1 MTGLTRTVAIAA
13 GALLSASSLAA
24 QADFELRRELATGA
38 RFEVRNII
46 GDVRIE
52 PASGRTLDVRAVKR
66 EGRHGDPRDV
76 EIRAVELSGGGVA
89 VCVYYPSSGRRDDDS
104 RGRRGRSGDSCNRDG
119 WHSNN
124 ERNDTRVDF
133 TIRVPANLKLDL
145 ATVAGDVIGRGLSGE
160 VEVRTVSGD
169 LRLSDV
175 RGSRFEATTVS
186 GDIDL
191 RDIDAATVE
200 AETVSGDVNYTGS
213 IQRDGEYFFKT
224 LSGDVELGVPGRPDA
239 TLRGST
245 FSGRLVSD
253 FPTSQGD
260 RRRRNRFSATWGS
273 GSASIEVESF
283 SGDVRIRSSR

>member
-1 MTGLTRTVAIAA
+1 MPLLVGAITIGLAQPADAQRRRDRDERMARLDTTIALSRGGIVELE
-13 GALLSASSLAA
+13 GADGDMIVSGW
-24 QADFELRRELATGA
+24 DRD
-38 RFEVRNII
+38 EVRIRATSEEGDLRLDATSSRVELKSIGMSWGDVRYDVTVPFGTRVLLNGRSTDLSVRGTRGEVEAHTQNGDMVFADVTAVDVNSLNGDVELQRIEGVRVNLVA
-46 GDVRIE
+46 GDVRIDGV
-52 PASGRTLDVRAVKR
+52 SG
-66 EGRHGDPRDV
+66 P
-76 EIRAVELSGGGVA
+76 
-89 VCVYYPSSGRRDDDS
+89 
-104 RGRRGRSGDSCNRDG
+104 
-119 WHSNN
+119 
-124 ERNDTRVDF
+124 
-133 TIRVPANLKLDL
+133 
-145 ATVAGDVIGRGLSGE
+145 
-160 VEVRTVSGD
+160 VEVVTVSGD
-169 LRLSDV
+169 V
-175 RGSRFEATTVS
+175 
-186 GDIDL
+186 DL